1 MNVWCINTLYSVVQ
15 KQKKNRECPKV
26 HFRGPV
32 CPFAPVLNLLY
43 NNRLW

>member
-1 MNVWCINTLYSVVQ
+1 MNVWCINIPYCVVQ
-15 KQKKNRECPKV
+15 KRERNGGCQKV
-26 HFRGPV
+26 LFRGPV